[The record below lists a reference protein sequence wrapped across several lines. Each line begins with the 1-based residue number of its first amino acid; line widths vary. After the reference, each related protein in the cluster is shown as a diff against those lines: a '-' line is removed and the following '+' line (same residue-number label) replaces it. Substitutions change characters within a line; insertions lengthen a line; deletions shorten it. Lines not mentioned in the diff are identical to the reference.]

1 MSFADRMDRAQEEY
15 DHELWEAH
23 EKGEH
28 KDNLDHDCAQCY
40 REVQEDLNREGDPA
54 FNGAFG

>member
-40 REVQEDLNREGDPA
+40 RELREARDDQPEFQPGV
-54 FNGAFG
+54 FR